1 MTTVFTGDGTTLTAV
16 NKVSA
21 EYKCTTSHLGGR
33 SIHMQATYTP
43 PPLLPPQPRC
53 LRAVLR
59 LAGYL
64 VQAATDYCGVGLTL
78 ATAGRSVAVV
88 PETLPDP
95 ARLST
100 TDRLPSTLVSDTTDY
115 WYY

>member
-21 EYKCTTSHLGGR
+21 DYTCTTSHLGGR
-33 SIHMQATYTP
+33 SMHMQATYTP

-53 LRAVLR
+53 LRAVLG
-59 LAGYL
+59 LAGLL
-64 VQAATDYCGVGLTL
+64 VQAATDYCRVGLTL
-78 ATAGRSVAVV
+78 ATAGHSVAVV

-95 ARLST
+95 GRLST
-100 TDRLPSTLVSDTTDY
+100 TDRLPSTLVSGTTDY
-115 WYY
+115 RYY

>member
-21 EYKCTTSHLGGR
+21 DYTCTTSQLGGR
-33 SIHMQATYTP
+33 SMHMQATYTP

-53 LRAVLR
+53 LRAVLG
-59 LAGYL
+59 LAGLL

-78 ATAGRSVAVV
+78 VLAGRSVAVE
-88 PETLPDP
+88 PGTLPTP
-95 ARLST
+95 GRLST
-100 TDRLPSTLVSDTTDY
+100 TDRLPNTLVSGTTDY